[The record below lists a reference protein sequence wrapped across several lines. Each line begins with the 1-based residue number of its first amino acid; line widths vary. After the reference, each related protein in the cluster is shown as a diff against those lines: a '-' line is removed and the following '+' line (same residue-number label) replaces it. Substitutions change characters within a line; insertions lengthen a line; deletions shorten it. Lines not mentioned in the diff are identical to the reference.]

1 METIHVGRVSLGP
14 RVPQPSDVARAKK
27 WAKKL
32 VDCSKG
38 RHLPVISQF
47 RRGLHSTFSG
57 SSCFTRPILHPSSP
71 LSLIKGFAGSFLL
84 HTWSSIFTVSCWS
97 LTLSFSGGRWNG
109 VAHMFPFDMQANSN
123 FEQGRRQYR
132 NNNKNKT
139 RPQIQHSCHCSRRG
153 K

>member
-1 METIHVGRVSLGP
+1 METIHVGRVSSGP
-14 RVPQPSDVARAKK
+14 WVPQPSDVAQAKK

-57 SSCFTRPILHPSSP
+57 SSCFTCPILHPSSP

-84 HTWSSIFTVSCWS
+84 HPWSSIFYRQLLKLWLWV
-97 LTLSFSGGRWNG
+97 FQVDR
-109 VAHMFPFDMQANSN
+109 VAHIMFPFDTQANSN
-123 FEQGRRQYR
+123 FGQGRRQHG

-139 RPQIQHSCHCSRRG
+139 RPQIQHSCHCSKRR